1 MPGSRASLPPPCVA
15 CNINPS
21 EIDSIGGS
29 PRDLEG
35 PTVVYEQHKREDRNT
50 EAQCTAE
57 GFMLLPFIVEA
68 HYGAFGADA
77 KKLLRQMGQRFA
89 SSSGGNVGS
98 KVSELAMRIQ
108 ATLHRETARAVL
120 RRWSH
125 RLEGLPRAFQ

>member
-1 MPGSRASLPPPCVA
+1 M
-15 CNINPS
+15 
-21 EIDSIGGS
+21 
-29 PRDLEG
+29 
-35 PTVVYEQHKREDRNT
+35 YEQHKREDCNT

-68 HYGAFGADA
+68 HSGAFGADA
-77 KKLLRQMGQRFA
+77 KKLLRQMGHRFA

-125 RLEGLPRAFQ
+125 RLEGLPAGFSMQDSLFQISVICWWVFGWYHGLDTAITWGGLRA